1 MTTAAVTPELIYEKM
16 LAAGATSTEAI
27 GILANMQNESSFN
40 PEMNVIDSNGLPSVG
55 LVSWNNNPTAER
67 LVTGNPAADM
77 ASQVGLLASTGAFA
91 QASGSTPQQA
101 AVNFAHNFEVCTA
114 CGYNGDSTQLAARAG
129 NATYW
134 QQAAASGK
142 WPSGSGAPGAAVTT
156 ATSHPS
162 GSSGGGSGS
171 INILSTPIGGIGI
184 PSGIVIRGVL
194 LVVGVFLAYSATKS
208 LFGVGGSS
216 NQGPAQIVASGA
228 RSAGNTA
235 KKTGEM
241 AAAVAA

>member
-27 GILANMQNESSFN
+27 GILANMQNESGFN
-40 PEMNVIDSNGLPSVG
+40 PETNVIDSNGLPSVG
-55 LVSWNNNPTAER
+55 LVSWNNNPAAER

-101 AVNFAHNFEVCTA
+101 AVNFAHNFEVCAA
-114 CGYNGDSTQLAARAG
+114 CGYNGGSTQLAARAG

-134 QQAAASGK
+134 QQAAASGR
-142 WPSGSGAPGAAVTT
+142 WPAGSGAAGAATT
-156 ATSHPS
+156 AAGRSSGGGGSS
-162 GSSGGGSGS
+162 GSSGSGS
-171 INILSTPIGGIGI
+171 INILSTPLGGVGI

-194 LVVGVFLAYSATKS
+194 LVVGVFLAYAATKS

-216 NQGPAQIVASGA
+216 SQGPSQIVVAGA
-228 RSAGNTA
+228 RSAGNAA
-235 KKTGEM
+235 KKAGEM
-241 AAAVAA
+241 AP